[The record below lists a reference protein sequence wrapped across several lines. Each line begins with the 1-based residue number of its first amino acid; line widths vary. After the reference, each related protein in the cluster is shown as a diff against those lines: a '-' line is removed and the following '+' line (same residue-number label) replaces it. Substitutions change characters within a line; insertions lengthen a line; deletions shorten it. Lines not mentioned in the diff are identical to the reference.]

1 MRTALQTISEKL
13 HASDGQIPIRDLN
26 RFNDS
31 ICARNIRF
39 EFLSQC
45 DSICDSINNFAIRFE
60 KDLYIAASLTE
71 FSNTVPNKGHVDVVM
86 DLMLSV
92 SNVED
97 QKCENDIE
105 QGVSSNV
112 KNISLS
118 VLGQY

>member
-1 MRTALQTISEKL
+1 
-13 HASDGQIPIRDLN
+13 
-26 RFNDS
+26 
-31 ICARNIRF
+31 
-39 EFLSQC
+39 
-45 DSICDSINNFAIRFE
+45 
-60 KDLYIAASLTE
+60 
-71 FSNTVPNKGHVDVVM
+71 VPNKGHVDVVM